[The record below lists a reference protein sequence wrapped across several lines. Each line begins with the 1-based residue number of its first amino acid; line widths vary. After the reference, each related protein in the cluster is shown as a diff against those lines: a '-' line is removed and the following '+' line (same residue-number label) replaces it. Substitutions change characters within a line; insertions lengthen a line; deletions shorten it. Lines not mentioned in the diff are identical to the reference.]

1 MAKQNAAPKPYRK
14 RNVRRHM
21 KKHLRHRKNM
31 NKHSGM
37 WVAK

>member
-1 MAKQNAAPKPYRK
+1 MAKQTSTPKPYRK

-37 WVAK
+37 WGAK